1 MGRTFYFRLLA
12 VLSYYPYLI
21 FVMEISIFQD
31 GEASEIFLPSTWFE
45 SRITLEQIRYC
56 FSKGKKEI
64 RIASGFFTIYGWG
77 LIRRFTKNK
86 QVYLLVGIN
95 EPGEEKAKVTLV
107 KDIMRHLA
115 TGRDRD
121 RRKSAINLIE
131 KIESGSIYIV
141 DARATSHHGKLY
153 IVDDHTA
160 INASANTTRN
170 GFLKQIESGGL
181 YSPEVVDRFVNEYG
195 NEPGVQLSPAVI
207 GALQQFVQSQV
218 ASYIQKFDEYFDN
231 ASDITGLLLEALKRW
246 LEQATPWDIYLKT
259 LLALE
264 QIEPVKT
271 TYPKSPVSYQRD
283 MIAQA
288 LRQIRNYR
296 GSMLV
301 ASTGLGKTIMGTH
314 IAIQLRAEELI
325 DRVIIVA
332 PKVVHKSWRKEMRQ
346 ASLNSDCFHYKTLDA
361 KDVTE
366 DSALE
371 LWSEIVE
378 EITNDTGS
386 YLLILDESH
395 QLRKRYPGRFSNR
408 KKEKKERLAFT
419 RLNDLVNNIGN
430 KGEKVKTLLLSGSPY
445 ATDVDNLN
453 TQLHLIPH
461 TKQSTALFPEYDDE
475 GKIWQI
481 DYSEDFIELPVVHKL
496 TTPHVAKYYNESDR
510 TEDAY
515 ITFGDSKGY
524 FPNVT
529 LHNMYSPLLFESQ
542 ISNLLEEGYFDLDT
556 TQIYRENITT
566 QIKLAWG
573 SSPLALLEILER
585 VLDTPGDKK
594 QFGFAERK
602 KSKFAVSKDER
613 RRVLKPIIQKLIKIN
628 PLDDPKVRH
637 LLYVIKRFCPGEK
650 VIIFCERKAT
660 VYYLEQALLSLLPE
674 LRVYSTVQAPKVVK
688 GINNYDLKKD
698 KEIEKA
704 IAEFAPVANDAVGQS
719 EETYDIFIGTD
730 AYGVGVNMQD
740 ACVVVNYDIAWTP
753 IEPIQRAGRILRFW
767 KEPRKVH
774 VYTLVPTLSQEN
786 NVKDELLEKTKRWE
800 NLVDRHSVSRQ
811 LIDLPVLTQQTS
823 RNLALEEWAQSKEN
837 LLIKSRS
844 LSLEAGEED
853 KWVSS
858 YYLHTQKLHAHR
870 EYVENLDRDLVSA
883 MTYKGEKPLLY
894 LLVKYQ
900 SEYHFLLYDP
910 DEQSVTIPQP
920 EALLNLI
927 ECYPDTVTAIVD
939 PNEIEAKSDDCLKV
953 WCEKYSY
960 IVDEVMRECTL
971 YLQPDVIDENIQN
984 LLN

>member
-1 MGRTFYFRLLA
+1 
-12 VLSYYPYLI
+12 
-21 FVMEISIFQD
+21 MEIPLSQQ
-31 GEASEIFLPSTWFE
+31 GEAPEIILPSTWFE

-77 LIRRFTKNK
+77 LIRRFTKDK

-95 EPGEEKAKVTLV
+95 EPGEERAKVALV

-121 RRKSAINLIE
+121 RRKSVIDLIE

-160 INASANTTRN
+160 INASANTTGN

-195 NEPGVQLSPAVI
+195 NEPGVKLSPAVI

-246 LEQATPWDIYLKT
+246 LEQASPWDIYLKT

-288 LRQIRNYR
+288 LRQIRNYG

-301 ASTGLGKTIMGTH
+301 ASTGLGKTVMGTH
-314 IAIQLRAEELI
+314 IAIQLQAEELI

-332 PKVVHKSWRKEMRQ
+332 PKAVHKSWRKEMRL
-346 ASLNSDCFHYKTLDA
+346 ANLNDVRFHYQTLDA
-361 KDVTE
+361 ENATKDG
-366 DSALE
+366 ALE

-378 EITNDTGS
+378 EIINDTGK

-395 QLRKRYPGRFSNR
+395 QIRKRYPGRFSNR

-419 RLNDLVNNIGN
+419 RLNDLVNNVGN

-453 TQLHLIPH
+453 TQLHLMPH
-461 TKQSTALFPEYDDE
+461 TKQSTALLPEYDNE

-481 DYSEDFIELPVVHKL
+481 DYPEDFIELPVVHKL

-515 ITFGDSKGY
+515 ITFGDSKRY

-529 LHNMYSPLLFESQ
+529 LYNMYSPLLFEEQ

-573 SSPLALLEILER
+573 SSPLALLEMLER
-585 VLDTPGDKK
+585 VVDTPDGKK
-594 QFGFAERK
+594 QFDFAERR
-602 KSKFAVSKDER
+602 KSQFTVSKGER
-613 RRVLKPIIQKLIKIN
+613 RRVLKPIIEKLTKIT
-628 PLDDPKVRH
+628 PLDDPKVQH

-650 VIIFCERKAT
+650 AIIFCERKAT
-660 VYYLEQALLSLLPE
+660 VYYLEQTLLSLLPE
-674 LRVYSTVQAPKVVK
+674 LRVYSTVKAPKVVK
-688 GINNYDLKKD
+688 DINNYELKKD

-704 IAEFAPVANDAVGQS
+704 IADFAPVANDAVGRS

-753 IEPIQRAGRILRFW
+753 IEPTQRAGRILRFW
-767 KEPRKVH
+767 LEPRKVH
-774 VYTLVPTLSQEN
+774 VYTLVPTLRQQN
-786 NVKDELLEKTKRWE
+786 NVKNELLEKTKRWK

-823 RNLALEEWAQSKEN
+823 RNLTLEELVQSKVDSFVEFEN
-837 LLIKSRS
+837 LF
-844 LSLEAGEED
+844 LEAGEED

-858 YYLHTQKLHAHR
+858 YYLHTRKLHAHR

-910 DEQSVTIPQP
+910 NKQSVTTPQP

-927 ECYPDTVTAIVD
+927 ECFPDTKTAIVD
-939 PNEIEAKSDDCLKV
+939 PNEIEALSDDCLKV
-953 WCEKYSY
+953 WSKKSGYT
-960 IVDEVMRECTL
+960 VDEVMRECTL
-971 YLQPDVIDENIQN
+971 YLLPNVSDQKVLN
-984 LLN
+984 LLT